1 MVSRIVNSQRV
12 SCRTKLITDTTLK
25 ASSIQMFGFYV
36 SGDAL
41 TILRFKATVFTT
53 QLTICISHDSGLYLC
68 INV

>member
-25 ASSIQMFGFYV
+25 ASRIQVFGFYV

-41 TILRFKATVFTT
+41 TILRLKATVSTT
-53 QLTICISHDSGLYLC
+53 QLTIWISHDSGLYLC
-68 INV
+68 IKV